1 MTTPKAPS
9 VINPDIPP
17 PPLPGPTIP
26 PGNRSLSPDN
36 SSGASTKHLRTVYE
50 DAMDIEKTSTPVSG
64 FNPGPTVPTG
74 LPVNKVAVIT
84 QPPVT
89 NTRSLDFSIHA
100 HPIPT
105 LTTVAPQDDK
115 GKSIAFAI
123 LERQPFPDGSATT
136 IKSAPSHYHAA
147 AYLRSDLLEIAT
159 QVNAKALNVPLSVN
173 SYKPKPY
180 VYLNFSLF
188 DTLEATKDLS
198 VAFCGKVDDRL
209 NKLYSRFNAGPRRG
223 HQNLRQSRDKSN
235 SWSRSRS
242 TSRSRNNSSSSK
254 PNNNYNNINTS
265 HPNVPNRNN
274 QTNNNNTNSRNNVT
288 SSGSTQSPH
297 MLHPNSSTSTFPS
310 NNPTYTLP
318 QHIIDDLRTQIS
330 KIANTLSTLD
340 ETVSWM
346 QDTIAHYEYRLT
358 ELESMMGY
366 DNPNNANSYSPPDD
380 TEQYPQDVGWDN
392 EPSHNTSSRSNLLP
406 YTSSSL
412 MDTSPDASFS
422 ALDPN
427 SVLSNRH
434 VPLPSSRPN
443 TSVPDATAS
452 RLQLE
457 ISNITNVYK
466 NLSAQLENSPP

>member
-1 MTTPKAPS
+1 M
-9 VINPDIPP
+9 
-17 PPLPGPTIP
+17 
-26 PGNRSLSPDN
+26 SLS
-36 SSGASTKHLRTVYE
+36 
-50 DAMDIEKTSTPVSG
+50 
-64 FNPGPTVPTG
+64 
-74 LPVNKVAVIT
+74 LP
-84 QPPVT
+84 
-89 NTRSLDFSIHA
+89 
-100 HPIPT
+100 
-105 LTTVAPQDDK
+105 
-115 GKSIAFAI
+115 
-123 LERQPFPDGSATT
+123 
-136 IKSAPSHYHAA
+136 
-147 AYLRSDLLEIAT
+147 
-159 QVNAKALNVPLSVN
+159 
-173 SYKPKPY
+173 PKPY
-180 VYLNFSLF
+180 VYLNFSSF

-198 VAFCGKVDDRL
+198 VAFRGKVDDRL

-235 SWSRSRS
+235 SRSRSRS
-242 TSRSRNNSSSSK
+242 TSRSCNNSSSSK
-254 PNNNYNNINTS
+254 PNNNHNNINTFR
-265 HPNVPNRNN
+265 PNVPNRNN

-297 MLHPNSSTSTFPS
+297 MLHPNSSTSTSPS

-346 QDTIAHYEYRLT
+346 QDTIAHHEYRLT

-380 TEQYPQDVGWDN
+380 TEQYPQDVRWDN

-412 MDTSPDASFS
+412 MDASPDASFS

-434 VPLPSSRPN
+434 VPLPSFRPN

-452 RLQLE
+452 RLQLV
-457 ISNITNVYK
+457 ISNVTNVYK
-466 NLSAQLENSPP
+466 NLSAQL